1 MGVETLHEGWNVLAG
16 SDEEKILTAI
26 RAPLPALPQQS
37 LIPEGRRLKFE
48 KFLVRVSENVLSSL
62 ISLLE
67 IIAVFTLQEHSR
79 YHFLFPHDHR

>member
-37 LIPEGRRLKFE
+37 LYPRGA
-48 KFLVRVSENVLSSL
+48 
-62 ISLLE
+62 E
-67 IIAVFTLQEHSR
+67 IKIRKIFSAGI
-79 YHFLFPHDHR
+79 